1 MITLRIDGA
10 THHFAGPNAQAD
22 ADAFLRDQQRTE
34 ARRPPPAMAAKP
46 SKAAAP
52 HAPRKRARD
61 RMLQILG
68 FLPASGATGMR
79 IDDVADRLE
88 LSWFTA
94 RNLLLEMERGKHVAS
109 LFTGQRK
116 RYTLPAK
123 APEVP
128 L

>member
-10 THHFAGPNAQAD
+10 LHHFAGPNAQAD
-22 ADAFLRDQQRTE
+22 ADAWLRNQQRTE
-34 ARRPPPAMAAKP
+34 TLRPPPAMAAKAP
-46 SKAAAP
+46 KSATP

-61 RMLQILG
+61 RMIEILG
-68 FLPASGATGMR
+68 FLPASGETGMR
-79 IDDVADRLE
+79 IDDVADRLA

-116 RYTLPAK
+116 RYTLPAT
-123 APEVP
+123 APEVS

>member
-10 THHFAGPNAQAD
+10 SHHFSGPNARAD
-22 ADAFLRDQQRTE
+22 ADAFLRNQQRTE
-34 ARRPPPAMAAKP
+34 ARRPPPAMAAK
-46 SKAAAP
+46 AP
-52 HAPRKRARD
+52 KSATPPAPRKRARD
-61 RMLQILG
+61 RMIEILG
-68 FLPASGATGMR
+68 FLPAWGETGMR

-109 LFTGQRK
+109 RLTGQRK
-116 RYTLPAK
+116 RYTLPAE